1 MGTNYYARM
10 NRCVHCGRGED
21 RHIGKSYRTLRAYP
35 EDGIMSWQDWL
46 DWLNAIEPIIV
57 NEYDEVIDFETF
69 IEGWKPVPGRQQ
81 EVARIATDWRSRFGS
96 DSDDFIDDQGFHLMA
111 RPFS

>member
-10 NRCVHCGRGED
+10 NRCEHCGRGED
-21 RHIGKSYRTLRAYP
+21 RHVGKAYRTLRAYP

-46 DWLNAIEPIIV
+46 DWLNAVEPTIV
-57 NEYDEVIDFETF
+57 NEYDEVIDFGTF
-69 IEGWKPVPGRQQ
+69 IEGWKPIPGNR
-81 EVARIATDWRSRFGS
+81 EVVSGILADWRGRFGS
-96 DSDDFIDDQGFHLMA
+96 DSGDYVDAEGFHLMV